1 MQLTILAVGR
11 LRDRAVQELCDDYL
25 RRAQRHL
32 KLQLVE
38 CRGDAELVKR
48 IPKTA
53 RVVLLDAGGRTFD
66 SRGFSRWLDEQLT
79 YGREALVFVLGG
91 AEGHGDA
98 VRARADETLSLGPMT
113 LPHRLAR
120 VVLVEQLYRAISIL
134 RGEPYHK

>member
-11 LRDRAVQELCDDYL
+11 LRDPAVQALCDDYL

-38 CRGDAELVKR
+38 CRGEAELRKR
-48 IPKTA
+48 IPENA
-53 RVVLLDAGGRTFD
+53 RVVLLDAGGCTFD

-120 VVLVEQLYRAISIL
+120 VVLVEQIYRAISIL